1 MGYQQGMHQKGIKN
15 EIWMCDFLTR
25 VNHYGC
31 VVNHKGGTKV
41 VEDADTENVDKISFK
56 RWKGATHDWYNSSP
70 LGREIGLY
78 ELINPFIEQFK
89 KDIELVPVNQHYKYR
104 KEKEQQLNELIAN
117 SLDEFCTQEV
127 ADKIINNFI
136 SHTQGMDVAVNE
148 IKNEK
153 VHIYKFDEHPAVVYN
168 KKGYK
173 PVIVSKSGKKKC
185 SRSIFMVKD
194 GDRVDTGLR
203 IRFTTNNGLKPF
215 TKEGSTNKTTISV
228 IKLQQDDVKK
238 VLSEVNKVCYNHN

>member
-1 MGYQQGMHQKGIKN
+1 
-15 EIWMCDFLTR
+15 
-25 VNHYGC
+25 
-31 VVNHKGGTKV
+31 
-41 VEDADTENVDKISFK
+41 
-56 RWKGATHDWYNSSP
+56 
-70 LGREIGLY
+70 
-78 ELINPFIEQFK
+78 
-89 KDIELVPVNQHYKYR
+89 
-104 KEKEQQLNELIAN
+104 
-117 SLDEFCTQEV
+117 
-127 ADKIINNFI
+127 
-136 SHTQGMDVAVNE
+136 MDVAVNE

-215 TKEGSTNKTTISV
+215 TKEGSPNKSTISV
-228 IKLQQDDVKK
+228 IKLQQDDVDKI
-238 VLSEVNKVCYNHN
+238 LAEVPTICYNY